1 MIVKIG
7 SPLKKKD
14 LETSARQYE
23 EEELMFD
30 MDEIKIPI
38 ETHDRIEFPDS
49 AKELLPPQ
57 PYPLDKLSKLPKTN
71 TKKMFDTFGMDR
83 VDESFFSPLKI
94 FKYLNKPAE
103 NSLYESMEM
112 TIPLINRFEFADE
125 HPLIAEI
132 YERVLNEEAYMN
144 QISSKVFEDT
154 NELLN
159 NEEINFIDG
168 FNILGVMFILKK
180 LMDSFEVNLSIEN
193 NLSSFGGGMSQ
204 SSEPISNV
212 LSSGEIGK
220 SMNYYGKCPKILT
233 LYHLQLLCTNFNDNI
248 LVFHFFEETF
258 HNFSEFKKDP
268 TLLKMLLHQLNE
280 YIEEILKDN
289 FKDQFIEG
297 KFLIILPKLSKSNKK
312 ILIECHLPYFQKGY
326 LNDLIDCFTDSFLA
340 KYKQSFE
347 RVTSHK
353 IFRYC
358 HMKADDLDLWGY
370 KEFKEGLFL
379 EEKIRGGLPYIQ
391 PKNGWIRFGLN
402 VANYYQTDGESDWFG
417 NDGNQNEWAVCYCN
431 LGLNDK
437 LSSYEREVYKDLYY
451 AKEVKNKKID
461 KEDDKI
467 IKTEIGGFGIL
478 ATFDLNFLDRNTLK
492 DSSLG
497 VSSSKKDEKQ
507 SDFFNLQTLEI
518 MDTGF
523 KSHGFC
529 LALQCRVDPK
539 KIKFLER
546 FGETIFIVNDPKDIR
561 PYGILIKKLE

>member
-1 MIVKIG
+1 MIVSIG

-14 LETSARQYE
+14 LETSLHFE
-23 EEELMFD
+23 EEELIYE
-30 MDEIKIPI
+30 MDDIKLPP
-38 ETHDRIEFPDS
+38 ETKTRCEYPGS
-49 AKELLPPQ
+49 NEELLQ
-57 PYPLDKLSKLPKTN
+57 PRPNPLQKPKFPKNN
-71 TKKMFDTFGMDR
+71 TTKMFDTFGMDR
-83 VDESFFSPLKI
+83 VDESRFSPLKI
-94 FKYLNKPAE
+94 FKYLNRPAE

-112 TIPLINRFEFADE
+112 TIPLTNHYEFSDE

-132 YERVLNEEAYMN
+132 YEKISNEEAYMN
-144 QISSKVFEDT
+144 QISSRVFEDT

-159 NEEINFIDG
+159 NEDVNFIDG

-193 NLSSFGGGMSQ
+193 NLNSFGGGMSQ
-204 SSEPISNV
+204 SSEPISNI
-212 LSSGEIGK
+212 LSSGEIEK
-220 SMNYYGKCPKILT
+220 SSLYYGKCPKILT
-233 LYHLQLLCTNFNDNI
+233 LYHLQLLCSNFNDNI

-258 HNFSEFKKDP
+258 HNFSEIKKDP
-268 TLLKMLLHQLNE
+268 ALLKMILNQLKD
-280 YIEEILKDN
+280 YIEEVLIAN

-297 KFLIILPKLSKSNKK
+297 NFLIILSKLSKYNKK
-312 ILIECHLPYFQKGY
+312 ILIECHLPYLQKGY
-326 LNDLIDCFTDSFLA
+326 INDVMDCLTDSFLA

-347 RVTSHK
+347 RVTCHK

-358 HMKADDLDLWGY
+358 YMKADDLDLWGY

-379 EEKIRGGLPYIQ
+379 EEKIRGGLPYIK

-417 NDGNQNEWAVCYCN
+417 NDGNQKEWAVCYCN

-437 LSSYEREVYKDLYY
+437 LSTYEREVYKDLYY
-451 AKEVKNKKID
+451 AKEVKNIMEIN
-461 KEDDKI
+461 KEDDKSN
-467 IKTEIGGFGIL
+467 KNEIGGFGIL
-478 ATFDLNFLDRNTLK
+478 ATFDLNFLDRSGLNE
-492 DSSLG
+492 SLG

-507 SDFFNLQTLEI
+507 NDFFNLQTLEI

-539 KIKFLER
+539 KIRFLER
-546 FGETIFIVNDPKDIR
+546 FGQTIFIVNDPKDIR